1 MHIYLNIY
9 KYAYAYN
16 TAHKHTHA
24 HKVGGNIYV
33 CLFIWVMIYNRLPV
47 CVCVWEGRVFA
58 CINRGLSETKTR

>member
-33 CLFIWVMIYNRLPV
+33 YMYNLGVFVLAWYKLAVQKCESWKYVFIFFYVI
-47 CVCVWEGRVFA
+47 
-58 CINRGLSETKTR
+58 